1 MKSRA
6 FTLIELLVVVL
17 IIGIL
22 SAIALPKYQAA
33 VNRARYQELILQGDS
48 IATAQQV
55 YYMAN
60 NGYATDVEALDIQIP
75 SSQRKCSLSD
85 TFTQCWLDGGLGYEL
100 DYRRTFRYCL
110 ARIDNSL
117 YNQICRNE
125 TANTTPRAVEQY
137 SLNYYTYP

>member
-22 SAIALPKYQAA
+22 SAIALPQYQVA
-33 VNRARYQELILQGDS
+33 VTRARYQELVLLGDS

-55 YYMAN
+55 YYMMN
-60 NGYATDVEALDIQIP
+60 NEYATDAEALDVQIP
-75 SSQRKCSLSD
+75 SSQRKCNLSS
-85 TFTQCWLDGGLGYEL
+85 TFTQCWLNNNLVYEI
-100 DYRRTFRYCL
+100 DYQRKYRSCM
-110 ARIDNSL
+110 AKIDNSL

-125 TANTTPRAVEQY
+125 TGKGTPTKNVY
-137 SLNYYTYP
+137 GLNYYVYP